1 MVEPRN
7 QFLQPGKTLLW
18 EGAPTR
24 WVHGWPKIIGAP
36 RRIRPALGTRGAY
49 IATSRWTQSLES
61 YPILPGTALGLEKG
75 RHAGRTRCD
84 VLIGKDSDGDRS
96 TSRISFENIAG
107 GGDVLRLFRSI
118 QIGTA

>member
-1 MVEPRN
+1 MAETWNR
-7 QFLQPGKTLLW
+7 FLQPGETLLW
-18 EGAPTR
+18 EGAPTPGA
-24 WVHGWPKIIGAP
+24 HGWPKIIGAP
-36 RRIRPALGTRGAY
+36 RRFRHALGTRCAY
-49 IATSRWTQSLES
+49 IATSRWTHSLES

-75 RHAGRTRCD
+75 RHADRTRCD

-96 TSRISFENIAG
+96 TSRISFDNIAG